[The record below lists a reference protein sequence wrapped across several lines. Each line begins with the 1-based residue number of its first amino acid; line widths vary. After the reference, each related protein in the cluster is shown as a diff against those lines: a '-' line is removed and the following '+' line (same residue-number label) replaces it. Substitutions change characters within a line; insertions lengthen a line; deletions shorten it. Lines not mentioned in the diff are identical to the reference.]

1 MDTSALSLGT
11 ALHGLS
17 SERPSLGQADGPGLL
32 RGHQEAVLWGNL
44 QVTILGS
51 HQCHVFCP
59 VRRPVGERGQ

>member
-32 RGHQEAVLWGNL
+32 RGHQEAVLSCGGTFKSRSL
-44 QVTILGS
+44 EAISVMFSAL
-51 HQCHVFCP
+51 
-59 VRRPVGERGQ
+59 